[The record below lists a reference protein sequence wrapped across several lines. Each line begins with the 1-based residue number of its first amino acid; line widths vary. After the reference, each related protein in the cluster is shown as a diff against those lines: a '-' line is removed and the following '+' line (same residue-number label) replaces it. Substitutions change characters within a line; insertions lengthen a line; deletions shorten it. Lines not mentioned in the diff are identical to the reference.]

1 MASTRYGRI
10 YHGDHHHNNIKFP
23 SPDARDTFAE
33 ECKEYHDS
41 HAHDGEAPR
50 FEFIKA
56 ADVRDVY
63 GGGRNHNH
71 DEITIDGYAFYE
83 IKEYH
88 NREHPDTYTHYRV
101 PTCCISPIIVLDREF
116 VDSGTLQRH
125 ELSSVFG
132 DMPETDFENLVKSV
146 EPDGF
151 MDPLIRVLDGKILD
165 GWHRYQAALS
175 LNLVRK
181 LMFMPW
187 DDEKDGEAIAFVSA
201 RNLERRHL
209 TASQRGQIV
218 VFLNERFGWG
228 GDRSKTPDDALKT
241 KADLATEANVGA
253 STIDRAAKV
262 EKLGRSEEVMSGEKT
277 ASQVIKEET
286 LKSLWEQVSAEMPE
300 WKRRNKEKSQYESDH
315 IGRAS
320 QSMLIQA
327 LRYYNDSDANDAATV
342 VELKQLLKLMQA
354 DALSL
359 IIKVRQVLQESQ
371 QPVESKSGNSG

>member
-10 YHGDHHHNNIKFP
+10 YHGDHHHNNIKFS

-33 ECKEYHDS
+33 AFKKYHAAHD
-41 HAHDGEAPR
+41 HDGEAPR

-63 GGGRNHNH
+63 AGGRNHNH
-71 DEITIDGYAFYE
+71 DEITMDGYAFYE

-88 NREHPDTYTHYRV
+88 NRENPDTYTHYRM

-116 VDSGTLQRH
+116 IDAGTLKRH

-146 EPDGF
+146 EQDGF
-151 MDPLIRVLDGKILD
+151 MDPLIRVLDGKVLD

-187 DDEKDGEAIAFVSA
+187 DDEKDGNAIAFVSA

-209 TASQRGQIV
+209 SASQRGQIV

-241 KADLATEANVGA
+241 KAELAAEANVGA
-253 STIDRAAKV
+253 STIDRAVKV
-262 EKLGRSEEVMSGEKT
+262 EKARQSPKPSSLVRKRLLRSSRK
-277 ASQVIKEET
+277 K
-286 LKSLWEQVSAEMPE
+286 P
-300 WKRRNKEKSQYESDH
+300 
-315 IGRAS
+315 
-320 QSMLIQA
+320 
-327 LRYYNDSDANDAATV
+327 
-342 VELKQLLKLMQA
+342 
-354 DALSL
+354 
-359 IIKVRQVLQESQ
+359 
-371 QPVESKSGNSG
+371 

>member
-23 SPDARDTFAE
+23 SSEAREKFQE
-33 ECKEYHDS
+33 EFNTYHAG
-41 HAHDGEAPR
+41 HAHDGDAPR

-63 GGGRNHNH
+63 AGGRNHNH

-88 NREHPDTYTHYRV
+88 NREYPDTYTHYRM
-101 PTCCISPIIVLDREF
+101 PTCCVSPIIVFEREF
-116 VDSGTLQRH
+116 IDAGTLERH

-146 EPDGF
+146 EQDGF
-151 MDPLIRVLDGKILD
+151 MDSLIRVLDGKVLD

-187 DDEKDGEAIAFVSA
+187 DDEKDGKAIAFVSA

-228 GDRSKTPDDALKT
+228 GDRSKHQMT
-241 KADLATEANVGA
+241 
-253 STIDRAAKV
+253 R
-262 EKLGRSEEVMSGEKT
+262 
-277 ASQVIKEET
+277 
-286 LKSLWEQVSAEMPE
+286 
-300 WKRRNKEKSQYESDH
+300 
-315 IGRAS
+315 
-320 QSMLIQA
+320 
-327 LRYYNDSDANDAATV
+327 
-342 VELKQLLKLMQA
+342 
-354 DALSL
+354 
-359 IIKVRQVLQESQ
+359 
-371 QPVESKSGNSG
+371 